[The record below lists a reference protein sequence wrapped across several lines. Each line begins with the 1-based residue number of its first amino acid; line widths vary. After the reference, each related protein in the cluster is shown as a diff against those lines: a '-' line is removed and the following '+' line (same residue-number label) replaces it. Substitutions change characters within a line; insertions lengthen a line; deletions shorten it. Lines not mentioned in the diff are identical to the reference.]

1 MLHCQVNVGQIAV
14 GVFLADNMCLAQVV
28 AEKIAHPCRN
38 QVSGF
43 FLRHV
48 SINIFQKREKLES
61 KKNKDNAS
69 DKTIYIKTKIEY
81 IKLTYS
87 NLINKKVKLPKSTWK
102 ELKSESEK
110 LFEKFKK
117 WVEDKVKK
125 QLNLT
130 KNEKEEIV
138 QELENGYWSP
148 ESVAQRII
156 DFAISITKGDKSKI
170 ELLKNAVKKAF
181 ENVKELFGGKL
192 PKISQRTYNL
202 VMKKFD
208 EWENESNVQFETT
221 KIEYIVVNQEIIE
234 DFENPKLEKVV

>member
-1 MLHCQVNVGQIAV
+1 M
-14 GVFLADNMCLAQVV
+14 
-28 AEKIAHPCRN
+28 KISTYN
-38 QVSGF
+38 FDQFKLS
-43 FLRHV
+43 

-61 KKNKDNAS
+61 KKNKDSAS

-156 DFAISITKGDKSKI
+156 DFAISISKGDKSKI

-208 EWENESNVQFETT
+208 EWENESNVQLETT